1 MRRPPQRATRTYT
14 LIPDATLV
22 RSTSG
27 RASPGGARYQYPMSF
42 GDAEILVRATPTQ
55 DGIPREGVVDP
66 IVDQSFVDVDR
77 DDLPKDHPGVEFNA
91 SSRFQLDDLG
101 DPTFERHR
109 TLRDARSHDDPACL
123 RRQVACGKFIFA
135 VRTSRTGRSHPPGQP
150 PRTTVPTQDP

>member
-109 TLRDARSHDDPACL
+109 TLRHPRSHDDPACL
-123 RRQVACGKFIFA
+123 SRQVARGKFIFA
-135 VRTSRTGRSHPPGQP
+135 VRKARTVRAHRSGQST
-150 PRTTVPTQDP
+150 RGAVPDETP